1 MKFGIAVT
9 TSVTPAVTESSQR
22 DYVEKVSI
30 AAERTQ
36 YDSVWV
42 SDRTVFPSD
51 LVAKYPDRFG
61 DGKSDPRAQNVLE
74 ALTTLSYVAGL
85 TKKVR
90 LGTSVLVLPFRN
102 PVLNS
107 KMVATLDVLSGGR
120 LILGVGTGW
129 MPEEFSAMNADF
141 QSRGN
146 VSDEHLEYFLES
158 CKSEI
163 PIYKGTHLHI
173 EGMKVYPQA
182 QQKPSPPI
190 WIGGNSLAAMRRT
203 VKYASGW
210 HGIRLTPKEL
220 GNSLRKLKNI
230 CDEKGRDI
238 RDIEISLRCTVS
250 IGEPLR
256 DASSDR
262 LPLTGEIEAIQSDL
276 VAYQEAGLDYL
287 VISMAGDSTEQ
298 VVESVS
304 KFASDVAGHFL

>member
-22 DYVEKVSI
+22 DYVEKVSV
-30 AAERTQ
+30 AAESTG

-61 DGKSDPRAQNVLE
+61 EGKGDPRAQNVLE

-141 QSRGN
+141 SSRGK

-158 CKSEI
+158 CKSAI
-163 PIYKGTHLHI
+163 PVYKGTHLRI

-190 WIGGNSLAAMRRT
+190 WVGGNSRAAMRRT
-203 VKYASGW
+203 AKYANGW
-210 HGIRLTPKEL
+210 HGIRLTPEEL
-220 GNSLRKLKNI
+220 VHSLRKLKNI
-230 CDEKGRDI
+230 CDEEGRDI
-238 RDIEISLRCTVS
+238 HDIEISLRSTVS
-250 IGEPLR
+250 LGEPHR
-256 DASSDR
+256 DPSGDR
-262 LPLTGEIEAIQSDL
+262 LPLTGKIESIQSDL
-276 VAYQEAGLDYL
+276 VAYQKAGLDYL
-287 VISMAGDSTEQ
+287 VISMAGGSTQQ

-304 KFASDVAGHFL
+304 KFTSDVAENFL